1 MPTRPISVQTSVL
14 LPPFLWD
21 RLADLASGAGS
32 LTTANRLLI
41 AVLHGRGPR
50 DLAQAADD
58 LEAFLSLP
66 AEQSRVGELWE
77 ERNVRL
83 PIELRTR
90 FDGLTR
96 DLAAAGVVHA
106 TRAHLV
112 AATLLLRGPDTAEDA
127 RTLMAEL
134 RAQAFRRALAGADS
148 PASD

>member
-1 MPTRPISVQTSVL
+1 VQTSIL

-21 RLADLASGAGS
+21 RLAELASGAGS

-41 AVLHGRGPR
+41 AILHGRGAL
-50 DLAQAADD
+50 DLSQAAED

-66 AEQSRVGELWE
+66 ADQSRVGELWE

-90 FDGLTR
+90 FDRLTR
-96 DLAAAGVVHA
+96 ELAAAGVVQA

-112 AATLLLRGPDTAEDA
+112 AATMLLRGPDNAEDA
-127 RTLMAEL
+127 RTLMADL
-134 RAQAFRRALAGADS
+134 RAEAFRRALAGADS
-148 PASD
+148 PSSD